1 MMVVLALSVRAEEDE
16 GGGRQSRAEQERSVA
31 VEFTCASGEP
41 WPALFKKRGG
51 ERDRRGE
58 GEGEGPSASRP
69 WGCCAAQ
76 GRAPHHTAH
85 RHPAPHTGLLRRTQ
99 AARAAAALD
108 PWVRPT
114 QGCQPQD
121 AQKTR
126 ERDGGHACMFEV
138 CMALCFYSFHS

>member
-58 GEGEGPSASRP
+58 GEGEGPSASRSRP

-108 PWVRPT
+108 GWTPALGQADAGMSTSRCPKN
-114 QGCQPQD
+114 QG
-121 AQKTR
+121 K
-126 ERDGGHACMFEV
+126 GWGACV
-138 CMALCFYSFHS
+138 YV